1 MSDNPSVIVK
11 REGPVAIISFNR
23 PDSLNAIEAGIRSG
37 ILRAAEEVNADDS
50 VRVVILTGN
59 GRCFCAGADLT
70 EKQEANTDV
79 EDMLNGEY
87 KPALMAITNAPKPW
101 ISAVNGAAAGVGSSF
116 AMNCD
121 LTVMAED
128 AYIYQAF
135 AAIGLIPDGGAVWHL
150 ARTVG
155 RKKAYEL
162 IAGGEKLRADRCL
175 ELGLCNR
182 VVPAERL
189 LEDTLA
195 WALELA
201 GKAPLSLRYAKEAL
215 NAAMEE
221 DMPSTIANEAR
232 LQKICI
238 NSEDAIEGTMS
249 FREKRAPQF
258 KGR

>member
-1 MSDNPSVIVK
+1 
-11 REGPVAIISFNR
+11 
-23 PDSLNAIEAGIRSG
+23 
-37 ILRAAEEVNADDS
+37 
-50 VRVVILTGN
+50 
-59 GRCFCAGADLT
+59 
-70 EKQEANTDV
+70 
-79 EDMLNGEY
+79 
-87 KPALMAITNAPKPW
+87 
-101 ISAVNGAAAGVGSSF
+101 
-116 AMNCD
+116 MNCD